1 MTWLVLGMIGLSGLA
16 ACPPDATPS
25 VAQAA
30 TRASDAAANVPEA
43 ALREILRR
51 GAWVERV
58 GPPADDDLAAR
69 VADALAP
76 PPDDSHKWFIT
87 LVVARDCLAC
97 EQMRADFE
105 QAPSLTAWVDPHH
118 PQRSW
123 AHWQVIQADDASQAW
138 RWQEVTLSQFP
149 AVIVQPPINRAWGDP
164 HSVVY
169 LRQGYLPPDE
179 LADGMRRAIQRYVAK
194 LSAAS
199 RAPVGGSRKAASAS
213 LPSTGA
219 APHALLDAGP
229 PDDAFRQV
237 ARSSDVAPSGTSEAG
252 EWKPPV
258 APPPRLEPAKLL
270 PNLPP
275 EPAPGLALLL
285 VQLVAALLSGQGTS
299 NALLL
304 AILLWQVYRHLAKAR
319 GIPLL
324 LSDEQAGQLLAALR
338 STPASDVAPPS
349 AVPSSVPR
357 A

>member
-1 MTWLVLGMIGLSGLA
+1 MTWLVLGMIGLGGLA
-16 ACPPDATPS
+16 ACPPDAAPF
-25 VAQAA
+25 APQAA
-30 TRASDAAANVPEA
+30 TSAPDATVNVPEE

-69 VADALAP
+69 VADALSP

-105 QAPSLTAWVDPHH
+105 QAPSLAAWVDPHH

-138 RWQEVTLSQFP
+138 RWQDVTLSQFP

-164 HSVVY
+164 HTVVY

-179 LADGMRRAIQRYVAK
+179 LAEGMRRAIQRYVAK
-194 LSAAS
+194 LAAAS
-199 RAPVGGSRKAASAS
+199 RAAAGAREPASAS
-213 LPSTGA
+213 LSSTTA
-219 APHALLDAGP
+219 LPHALRDAGP
-229 PDDAFRQV
+229 LDDAFHQV
-237 ARSSDVAPSGTSEAG
+237 ARSSDAVPSGASEAG

-258 APPPRLEPAKLL
+258 TPPPRLEPAKLL

-285 VQLVAALLSGQGTS
+285 VQLVTALLSGQGTS
-299 NALLL
+299 NLLLL

-319 GIPLL
+319 GMPLL

-338 STPASDVAPPS
+338 AAPPADAAPPS
-349 AVPSSVPR
+349 TTSQRTAR